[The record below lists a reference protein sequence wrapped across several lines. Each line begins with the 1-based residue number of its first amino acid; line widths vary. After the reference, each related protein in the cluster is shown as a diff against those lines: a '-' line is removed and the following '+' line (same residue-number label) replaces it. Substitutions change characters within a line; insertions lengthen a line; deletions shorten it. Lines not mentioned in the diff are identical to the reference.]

1 MATEQTAHSSTS
13 KPGFDGFVADVR
25 QRVKATTP
33 DWKGTKHF
41 ILEIADCYAFV
52 RPRDIVHPLRF
63 LKQAAGQPPL
73 QFGVQGFRKSL
84 VDDEN
89 PARHYTA
96 FVFVGFWLPTLLA
109 MFVLWTWEIL
119 GFFRYRFK
127 WSQPDIRSGM
137 IGIRHGRAVRRSGAY
152 ILPDLIVRDLGEN

>member
-1 MATEQTAHSSTS
+1 MTTNQNGHYSTLSS
-13 KPGFDGFVADVR
+13 GFAAFLADVR
-25 QRVKATTP
+25 QRVTRTP
-33 DWKGTKHF
+33 DNPQGTKQF

-52 RPRDIVHPLRF
+52 RPQDLIDPLRF
-63 LKQAAGQPPL
+63 LKQAAGDPPL
-73 QFGVQGFRKSL
+73 RFGVQGFRKSL

-96 FVFVGFWLPTLLA
+96 FVFVGFWLPTVLA
-109 MFVLWTWEIL
+109 VFVLWTWEIL

-137 IGIRHGRAVRRSGAY
+137 IGIRHGRAVRRSGANV
-152 ILPDLIVRDLGEN
+152 LPDLIVRDLGEK